1 MLNLVRFQAVAMML
15 LAMTLIV
22 SGDTAGKLLTAAG
35 FSPFFIGWS
44 RFVFG
49 ALLLLPF
56 SGLTRAELPS
66 LLNWRILLRSF
77 LIACTVSAI
86 LSALKTEP
94 IANVFGAFFI
104 GPLISYF
111 LSALTLK
118 ERISWVRTILLF
130 VGFMG
135 VVLVV
140 KPGFGMTPGMGFAL
154 LAGIFYGTFLVST
167 RWLAG
172 EYRPRFL
179 LISQLMIAGV
189 LITPLAIGPIP
200 TLDIRLV
207 SLIGI
212 SALASA
218 LGNLLFV
225 LVSRTTPA
233 SVIAP
238 LIYSQLL
245 AATIL
250 GLLVFGDWPDALS
263 LLGLIV
269 IMATGVASFWLAG
282 RGK

>member
-1 MLNLVRFQAVAMML
+1 MTTPARFQAIAMML

-22 SGDTAGKLLTAAG
+22 TGDTAGKLLTAAG

-44 RFVFG
+44 RFVLG

-66 LLNWRILLRSF
+66 LLNWRVLLRSV
-77 LIACTVSAI
+77 LIACTVSSI
-86 LSALKTEP
+86 LSALRTEP

-111 LSALTLK
+111 LSALVLK

-130 VGFMG
+130 VGFSG

-140 KPGFGMTPGMGFAL
+140 KPGFGMTPGMGFAV
-154 LAGIFYGTFLVST
+154 LAGTFYGTFLVST

-200 TLDIRLV
+200 TLDIRLI

-245 AATIL
+245 AATII
-250 GLLVFGDWPDALS
+250 GFLVFGDWPDALS
-263 LLGLIV
+263 LVGLV
-269 IMATGVASFWLAG
+269 TIMATGVASFWLAG
-282 RGK
+282 REK

>member
-56 SGLTRAELPS
+56 SGFTRAELPS